1 MLRERFDVDVAEG
14 WNADE
19 LAERIGDYDGILI
32 RSATQADRRP
42 DRPRRPA

>member
-32 RSATQADRRP
+32 RSATKLTADLIGR
-42 DRPRRPA
+42 ATT